1 MKVLVLHSHN
11 KLSIPHTRDG
21 QLHHFAMIKILSI
34 DGGGIR
40 GIIPAMLLAEI
51 ERRTQK
57 PIARLFDL
65 IAGTSTG
72 GILAL
77 GLVKPDAAG
86 KPQYSA
92 EKMVALYETEGA
104 KIFSRSLL
112 HEVRAIGH
120 FVEEKYLTD
129 GIEAVL
135 EKYFGQTH
143 LKEALIEIIIT
154 SYEIEQNFP
163 FFFKSRRAKMESSY
177 DYPMQ
182 QVARAT
188 SAAPTYFEV
197 LQLATIDPAT
207 YFALIDGGVYANNP
221 AMCGFAEAKTTHPE
235 AEDILMVS
243 LGTGELSRP
252 LLYEKAKT
260 WGLVQWAKPILD
272 VVFHGVNVTVD
283 YQMRQLLPPR
293 NSERRYFRFQTTLP
307 PENNDLDDASPEN
320 LRALKILAE
329 ALIREQSDTIDMMCQ
344 QLRQ

>member
-1 MKVLVLHSHN
+1 MS
-11 KLSIPHTRDG
+11 KL
-21 QLHHFAMIKILSI
+21 FKILSI

-40 GIIPAMLLAEI
+40 GIIPAVLLAEI

-57 PIARLFDL
+57 PIAQLFDL

-77 GLVKPDAAG
+77 ALAKPEVTG
-86 KPQYSA
+86 KAQYSA
-92 EKMVALYETEGA
+92 ERMIALYETEGA

-112 HEVRAIGH
+112 HEVRALGH
-120 FVEEKYLTD
+120 FVEEKYLAE

-135 EKYFGQTH
+135 EKYFGQTR
-143 LKEALIEIIIT
+143 LKEALTEIIIT
-154 SYEIEQNFP
+154 SYEIEQHFP
-163 FFFKSRRAKMESSY
+163 FFFKSRRAKTDSSY

-197 LQLATIDPAT
+197 MQLATIDPAT

-221 AMCGFAEAKTTHPE
+221 AMCGFVEAKSTHPDVD
-235 AEDILMVS
+235 DILLLS

-252 LLYEKAKT
+252 LLYEKAKN

-293 NSERRYFRFQTTLP
+293 HNEKRYFRFQTTLP
-307 PENNDLDDASPEN
+307 PENNDLDNASPEN
-320 LRALKILAE
+320 LRVLKLLAE
-329 ALIREQSDTIDMMCQ
+329 EFIRDQSDTIDALCE
-344 QLRQ
+344 QLSK

>member
-1 MKVLVLHSHN
+1 MNDSNDAVNNMANLF
-11 KLSIPHTRDG
+11 KL
-21 QLHHFAMIKILSI
+21 LSI

-57 PIARLFDL
+57 PIAQLFDL
-65 IAGTSTG
+65 VAGTSTG

-86 KPQYSA
+86 KPQYNA
-92 EKMVALYETEGA
+92 EELIGLYETEGA

-112 HEVRAIGH
+112 HEVRAVGH
-120 FVEEKYLTD
+120 FVEEKYLAE
-129 GIEAVL
+129 GIETVL
-135 EKYFGQTH
+135 EHYFEQTR
-143 LKEALIEIIIT
+143 LQEALTEIIIT
-154 SYEIEQNFP
+154 SYEIEKNFP
-163 FFFKSRRAKMESSY
+163 FFFKSRRAKTDSSY
-177 DYPMQ
+177 DYSMK

-197 LQLATIDPAT
+197 LQLETIDPAT

-221 AMCGFAEAKTTHPE
+221 AMCGFVEAKSTHPE
-235 AEDILMVS
+235 AEDLLVVS

-252 LLYEKAKT
+252 LLYKEAKD
-260 WGLVQWAKPILD
+260 WGLVQWAKPMLD

-293 NSERRYFRFQTTLP
+293 NNEKRYFRFQTTLP
-307 PENNDLDDASPEN
+307 PENNDLDNASPEN
-320 LRALKILAE
+320 LRALKLLAE
-329 ALIREQSDTIDMMCQ
+329 ELIRDQSDMIDNLCG
-344 QLRQ
+344 QLGK